1 MTMTDK
7 IEIRVR
13 PVQRH
18 LVTVWQEGLGSRVVG
33 EFESPTIADEVA
45 MALQAKTPRA
55 TVVDSEGAVKTGS
68 EREFVIVGLG
78 ADDVKNVAFFAYS
91 DEEAEK
97 SCKDAE
103 LSLGRDFAVFSRL
116 KTD

>member
-18 LVTVWQEGLGSRVVG
+18 LVTMWHESFGSRVIG

-45 MALQAKTPRA
+45 LALQAKTPRA
-55 TVVDSEGAVKTGS
+55 TVVGSDGAVKAGS

-78 ADDVKNVAFFAYS
+78 VDDVKNVAFFAYS
-91 DEEAEK
+91 EEEAEK
-97 SCKDAE
+97 ACKDAE
-103 LSLGRDFAVFSRL
+103 LGHGRDFAVFSRL